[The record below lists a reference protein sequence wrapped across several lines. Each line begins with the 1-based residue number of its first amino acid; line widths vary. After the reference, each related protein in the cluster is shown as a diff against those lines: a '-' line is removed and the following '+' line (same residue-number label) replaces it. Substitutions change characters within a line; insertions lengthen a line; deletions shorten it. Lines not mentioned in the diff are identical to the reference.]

1 MNSSAPHNAHEYPP
15 RRKMLIRQLAVVIAL
30 ATACVLAG
38 TELFQFTPESTVDDP
53 VQSPSASAAP
63 DSGPLLI
70 KHGWDIPDVSFVTS
84 NAKSM
89 ERMPFDGVVM
99 RMDDGLSSAV
109 QRQEPVGHEVFRNA
123 LAPLKNADLKSLK
136 HNFLIVY
143 STPAGDI
150 FDNWSTPLDNYSNMA
165 KAASATDLEGIF
177 FDNEEYF
184 GSALDEDDNCSG
196 ERTID
201 QCRTQAFHRGHNVM
215 NAILS
220 SWPDARILI
229 ARGPYIS
236 APETADHFNKKG
248 MEFNDI
254 ARANVLR
261 GDFAAGMASA
271 TVGKNAQYIDGGQVY
286 SARTIQNFEDLR
298 SWQKYGSLTPGSL
311 IPKDLRPHWPGSTS
325 AAFGVYDA
333 STSAPAMD
341 HEVWGTTLTNALHTT
356 DRYVWAYTER
366 HDWWGTGH
374 PNTSVPSTWV
384 AAARQA
390 RDAAG

>member
-38 TELFQFTPESTVDDP
+38 TELFQVTPESTVDDP

-99 RMDDGLSSAV
+99 RMGDGLSSAE
-109 QRQEPVGHEVFRNA
+109 QRQEPIGHEVFRNA

-150 FDNWSTPLDNYSNMA
+150 FDNWSTPLDNYSNMG
-165 KAASATDLEGIF
+165 KAAGATDLEGIF

-184 GSALDEDDNCSG
+184 RNALDEDANCSG

-201 QCRTQAFHRGHNVM
+201 QARPQALHRRHSVM
-215 NAILS
+215 TAIVFGG
-220 SWPDARILI
+220 PGARFLI
-229 ARGPYIS
+229 TRGAYVS
-236 APETADHFNKKG
+236 APEPADHCDRKG
-248 MEFNDI
+248 LEI
-254 ARANVLR
+254 SSISRATLLP
-261 GDFAAGMASA
+261 GDFAAGMASPTA
-271 TVGKNAQYIDGGQVY
+271 SKN
-286 SARTIQNFEDLR
+286 
-298 SWQKYGSLTPGSL
+298 
-311 IPKDLRPHWPGSTS
+311 
-325 AAFGVYDA
+325 
-333 STSAPAMD
+333 
-341 HEVWGTTLTNALHTT
+341 
-356 DRYVWAYTER
+356 
-366 HDWWGTGH
+366 
-374 PNTSVPSTWV
+374 
-384 AAARQA
+384 
-390 RDAAG
+390 